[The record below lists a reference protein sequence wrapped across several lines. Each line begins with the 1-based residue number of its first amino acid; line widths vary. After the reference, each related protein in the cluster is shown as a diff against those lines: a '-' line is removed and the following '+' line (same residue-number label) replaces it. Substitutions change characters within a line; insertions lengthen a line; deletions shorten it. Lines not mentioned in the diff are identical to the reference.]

1 MIRERGC
8 VCAREL
14 ERGRDSERVRER
26 ERQREDKGGGR
37 GDERLTRQDKM
48 TGVEESRATGR
59 TTVGAHL
66 FH

>member
-14 ERGRDSERVRER
+14 ERGRDSERI
-26 ERQREDKGGGR
+26 KGGGKN
-37 GDERLTRQDKM
+37 ERMTRQDKM
-48 TGVEESRATGR
+48 TGVEEPRATGR